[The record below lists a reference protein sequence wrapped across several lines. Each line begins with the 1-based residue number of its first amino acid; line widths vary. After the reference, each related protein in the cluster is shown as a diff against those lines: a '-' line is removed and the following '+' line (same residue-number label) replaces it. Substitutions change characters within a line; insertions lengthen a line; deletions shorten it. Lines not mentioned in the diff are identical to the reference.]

1 MILLAR
7 ARALAPSARALALAS
22 VVSRAQE
29 SSACTVASVTWADF
43 DGFEFRYVDNANAA
57 VGGYSVGDFDAYV
70 EEVHATWIGPTS
82 ETGGSW
88 FNWDHW
94 LDTHIGLKYQPVDP
108 SCLTA
113 DAALRSVLQS
123 NGVPTAERKSLSH
136 DQLTTHYYTGY
147 KGSLAWEYNV
157 QCSSVDDSAPDV
169 CACIASNN
177 DLIFAEDAGGAS
189 CRDPDA
195 AHLRVGGAANATDDA
210 TASSGDDAAPPPA
223 FGTGDRPYA

>member
-1 MILLAR
+1 M
-7 ARALAPSARALALAS
+7 
-22 VVSRAQE
+22 
-29 SSACTVASVTWADF
+29 TWADF

-70 EEVHATWIGPTS
+70 EEVHATWIGPSS

-113 DAALRSVLQS
+113 DAALRSALQS

-147 KGSLAWEYNV
+147 KGTLAWEFNL
-157 QCSSVDDSAPDV
+157 QCSDTSAPNV
-169 CACIASNN
+169 CTC
-177 DLIFAEDAGGAS
+177 
-189 CRDPDA
+189 DPDNNNKLYHA
-195 AHLRVGGAANATDDA
+195 ESGVSCADTVSAGDP
-210 TASSGDDAAPPPA
+210 ASIGPS
-223 FGTGDRPYA
+223 RRR